1 MKVLIETITNRTGY
15 KFFENREEMDA
26 YLGRHC
32 GKIASYE
39 ILQEDDAAEE
49 TNEMLQSF
57 IDDCDLIEKKLFWL
71 FRQYE
76 PINEEYSL
84 QLLNAFGRVGDGRNA
99 IKKCLRQLLFCWF
112 SDSQYTAIIHQQFSN
127 SWLNP

>member
-1 MKVLIETITNRTGY
+1 MKVLIETITSRRGY
-15 KFFENREEMDA
+15 KFFESKEEMDA

-32 GKIASYE
+32 GNIASYE
-39 ILQEDDAAEE
+39 ILQEDDTAEE

-76 PINEEYSL
+76 PNIN
-84 QLLNAFGRVGDGRNA
+84 NV
-99 IKKCLRQLLFCWF
+99 
-112 SDSQYTAIIHQQFSN
+112 IICRI
-127 SWLNP
+127 